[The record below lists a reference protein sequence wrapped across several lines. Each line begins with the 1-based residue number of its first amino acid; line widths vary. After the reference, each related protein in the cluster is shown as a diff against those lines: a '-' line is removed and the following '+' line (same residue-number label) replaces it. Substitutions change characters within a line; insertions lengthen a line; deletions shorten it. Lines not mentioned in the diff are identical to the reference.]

1 MKILGIGV
9 DIVENS
15 RIARSL
21 KNNHFVQRVFTDSE
35 VLIAKTIK
43 NKKSYYSKRFAA
55 KEAFAKSIGTGF
67 RNNLNFKDISIVND
81 KVSHYSKRFAAKEAF
96 SKAVGTGFRYDLNF
110 KDISIQNNRLG
121 KPSFI
126 ITDKIKRIV
135 KKQFKLSNFNF
146 FLSISDEKKYSVA
159 YVVLQKK

>member
-15 RIARSL
+15 RISKSL
-21 KNNHFVQRVFTDSE
+21 KNNLFIERIFSSSE
-35 VLIAKTIK
+35 ILIAKK
-43 NKKSYYSKRFAA
+43 MRNKKSYYSKRFAA

-81 KVSHYSKRFAAKEAF
+81 KF
-96 SKAVGTGFRYDLNF
+96 
-110 KDISIQNNRLG
+110 G
-121 KPSFI
+121 KPSFTI
-126 ITDKIKRIV
+126 NEKIKKMV
-135 KKQFKLSNFNF
+135 KKQFKISSFNF
-146 FLSISDEKKYSVA
+146 LLSISDEKKYSVA